1 MNNVNFEEFGSGSHV
16 VVLIHGWRQHAATWR
31 RLASSLAQRGY
42 HCYAI
47 DLPGSRAPR
56 LSYSFTLD
64 DYADSVERF
73 MLTHGIHKPVIIGH
87 SFGGKVATMLAVRG
101 SAGKLVL
108 IATNLGLAQSS
119 PYQQMVRVFLTT
131 GLDPVMRET
140 FNRTHLT
147 FSTTDLERITIP
159 VAIIHGRFDP
169 VVSYRQAV
177 ATHRALPASS
187 LYVCYPALHRP
198 HVEHQAHVMR
208 LLDTFI
214 ES

>member
-1 MNNVNFEEFGSGSHV
+1 MNYEEFGSGPKI
-16 VVLIHGWRQHAATWR
+16 VVLIHGWRRHAATWR
-31 RLASSLAQRGY
+31 RLAVALAARGY
-42 HCYAI
+42 HCYAV
-47 DLPGSRAPR
+47 DLPGSRGPR
-56 LSYSFTLD
+56 LSHSFTLD

-73 MLTHGIHKPVIIGH
+73 MLTHSVREPVIIGH

-101 SAGKLVL
+101 SASKLVL
-108 IATNLGLAQSS
+108 IATNLGLARST
-119 PYQQMVRVFLTT
+119 PYQRMVRVFLTA

-140 FNRTHLT
+140 FNKTHLT
-147 FSTTDLERITIP
+147 FSTTDLERITVP

-169 VVSYRQAV
+169 VVSYRQAI

-208 LLDTFI
+208 LLDQFI